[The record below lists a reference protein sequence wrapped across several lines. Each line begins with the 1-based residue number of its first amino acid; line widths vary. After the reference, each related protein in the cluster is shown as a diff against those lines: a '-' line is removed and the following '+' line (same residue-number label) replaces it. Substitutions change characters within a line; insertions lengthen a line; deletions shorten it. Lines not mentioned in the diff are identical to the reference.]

1 MECTRSSFFVIVQY
15 AKDISHCYTSNSNTF
30 SDWRRTCTC
39 HGSKLSNSL
48 WKQQFELLTR
58 TWSSLAS
65 WNAQHQIFISF
76 LPWLIFQSKKA
87 LKNILQK
94 CVHLPALEPLLND
107 APPHI
112 LKHVV
117 SQFAKVL
124 PHDAKARRLFVTSG
138 GLRKVQEI
146 KAERNSELS
155 EHINTIN
162 NCYPEEIVRWINAVC
177 AICVFSSNWLIRAV
191 CNWVIILANHKR
203 CRQFNEPI
211 KTRSHYMHLFQS
223 AGKRVGTSYDWI

>member
-1 MECTRSSFFVIVQY
+1 M
-15 AKDISHCYTSNSNTF
+15 
-30 SDWRRTCTC
+30 
-39 HGSKLSNSL
+39 
-48 WKQQFELLTR
+48 
-58 TWSSLAS
+58 
-65 WNAQHQIFISF
+65 QHQIFIFF
-76 LPWLIFQSKKA
+76 LTGLIFQSKKA

-124 PHDAKARRLFVTSG
+124 PHDAKQRRQFVTSG

-146 KAERNSELS
+146 NAERNSELS

-162 NCYPEEIVRWINAVC
+162 NCYPEEIVR
-177 AICVFSSNWLIRAV
+177 
-191 CNWVIILANHKR
+191 
-203 CRQFNEPI
+203 
-211 KTRSHYMHLFQS
+211 
-223 AGKRVGTSYDWI
+223 